1 MRHTLLSGN
10 SFILKVAFCVLFLVM
25 VAVIL
30 SGCATTGS
38 GLMRK
43 ARPVITWDEENIYVD
58 GQPYFIRG
66 INYCGLDN
74 DLRNTPLK
82 QVEKDIQLLKDLN
95 VNTIRVFADIPH
107 ETLDLLYKNNILV
120 IMEIHND
127 GAYAGPWTDFSSQD
141 ELKKY
146 IAAAVSQVER
156 DKDHP
161 AILMWCLWNDGPFG
175 PETVNK
181 YPRETLEKWLGALVA
196 AVKKAD
202 PSRPMTS
209 ANMPGCYYN
218 DLGASFLDVLGFN
231 NYAGLHGASEY
242 THSVTERAF
251 DDLESYGKKYKKPII
266 ITESGY
272 STIMGEKI
280 QGKVIKSL
288 VDAARSRTS
297 GICIFQF
304 ADQWA
309 KGGEPEVQNDHI
321 EEFWGIVKADR
332 SSKSGYYGMQEA
344 YRQIK
349 LSGPDKAVIEP
360 YIVASLPIPSNIKG
374 HVLIEDFEIDRLAMR
389 KKIQGVYTGE
399 ATIKAF
405 ATDKAAW
412 SGDKSLGLQ
421 YKAKSL
427 LSWGCAVI
435 KLDKPIPE
443 EAKGIAMW
451 VYRDGSLNGFQV
463 QLEDKDKDV
472 WQGHSIQLGEPGW
485 AYYVLDFNELKR
497 SFYGSSETSNRELD
511 KGTIE
516 NLIFLFSTVASP
528 KASEV
533 YVDSIEYLF

>member
-1 MRHTLLSGN
+1 MPKT
-10 SFILKVAFCVLFLVM
+10 K
-25 VAVIL
+25 
-30 SGCATTGS
+30 
-38 GLMRK
+38 
-43 ARPVITWDEENIYVD
+43 PVITWDEENIYVN

-66 INYCGLDN
+66 INYCGLNN

-82 QVEKDIQLLKDLN
+82 QIEKDIQLLKDLN

-107 ETLDLLYKNNILV
+107 ETLDLFYKNNILV

-127 GAYAGPWTDFSSQD
+127 GAYAGAWTDFSSQD
-141 ELKKY
+141 ELNKY
-146 IAAAVSQVER
+146 IDAAVSQVER
-156 DKDHP
+156 DKNHP

-175 PETVNK
+175 PEVASK
-181 YPRETLEKWLGALVA
+181 YSRETLEKWLGALAA

-242 THSVTERAF
+242 THSVTQRAF
-251 DDLESYGKKYKKPII
+251 DDLENYGKKYKKPII

-288 VDAARSRTS
+288 IDAARTRTN

-309 KGGEPEVQNDHI
+309 KGGDPEVQNDHI
-321 EEFWGIVKADR
+321 EEYWGIVKADR
-332 SSKSGYYGMQEA
+332 TPKSGYYGLQEA
-344 YRQIK
+344 YRQI
-349 LSGPDKAVIEP
+349 LLNGPDKAMIEP
-360 YIVASLPIPSNIKG
+360 YIAASLPIPSNIQG
-374 HVLIEDFEIDRLAMR
+374 HDIIEDFEIDTVAMR

-399 ATIKAF
+399 STLKAF
-405 ATDKAAW
+405 ATKKNSW
-412 SGDKSLGLQ
+412 NGEKSLALQ

-435 KLDKPIPE
+435 KLDKPIPK

-463 QLEDKDKDV
+463 QLEDADKDI
-472 WQGHSIQLGEPGW
+472 WQGYSIQLGEPGW
-485 AYYVLDFNELKR
+485 IYYVLDFSQLKR
-497 SFYGSSETSNRELD
+497 SFYGSSEDSNRNFDE
-511 KGTIE
+511 GTVE

-533 YVDSIEYLF
+533 YVDFIEYLY

>member
-1 MRHTLLSGN
+1 MPKT
-10 SFILKVAFCVLFLVM
+10 KPA
-25 VAVIL
+25 
-30 SGCATTGS
+30 
-38 GLMRK
+38 
-43 ARPVITWDEENIYVD
+43 ITWDEDNIYVND
-58 GQPYFIRG
+58 QPYFIRG
-66 INYCGLDN
+66 INYCGLNN
-74 DLRNTPLK
+74 DLRNTPLE

-107 ETLDLLYKNNILV
+107 ETLDLFYKNDILV

-127 GAYAGPWTDFSSQD
+127 GAYAGHWTDFGSQD
-141 ELKKY
+141 ELNKY
-146 IAAAVSQVER
+146 IDAAVGQVER
-156 DKDHP
+156 DKNHP

-175 PETVNK
+175 PEIVSK
-181 YPRETLEKWLGALVA
+181 YPRETLEKWLGALAA

-202 PSRPMTS
+202 PSRPITS

-242 THSVTERAF
+242 THSVTQRAF
-251 DDLESYGKKYKKPII
+251 DDLENYGKKYKKPVI

-288 VDAARSRTS
+288 IDAARTRTN

-309 KGGEPEVQNDHI
+309 KGGDPEVQNDHI
-321 EEFWGIVKADR
+321 EEYWGIVKADR
-332 SSKSGYYGMQEA
+332 TPKSGYYGMQEA
-344 YRQIK
+344 YRQIM
-349 LSGPDKAVIEP
+349 LNGPDKAMIEP
-360 YIVASLPIPSNIKG
+360 YIAASLPIPSNIQG
-374 HVLIEDFEIDRLAMR
+374 HDIIEDFEIDTVAMR

-399 ATIKAF
+399 ATLKAF
-405 ATDKAAW
+405 ATKKNSW
-412 SGDKSLGLQ
+412 NGEKSLALQ

-427 LSWGCAVI
+427 LSWGCVVI
-435 KLDKPIPE
+435 KLDKPIPK

-463 QLEDKDKDV
+463 QLEDADKDI
-472 WQGHSIQLGEPGW
+472 WQGYSIQLGEPGW
-485 AYYVLDFNELKR
+485 VYYVLDFSQLKR
-497 SFYGSSETSNRELD
+497 SFYGSSEDSNRNFDE
-511 KGTIE
+511 GTVE

-533 YVDSIEYLF
+533 YVDFIEYLY